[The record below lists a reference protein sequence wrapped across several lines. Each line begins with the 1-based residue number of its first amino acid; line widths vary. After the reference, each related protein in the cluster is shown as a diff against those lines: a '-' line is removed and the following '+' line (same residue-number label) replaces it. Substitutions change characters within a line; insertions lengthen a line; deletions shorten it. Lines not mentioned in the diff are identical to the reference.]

1 MAIPQTPKNPYA
13 AAAAPQPQPR
23 RRNGWLIAAWSLL
36 GLLALVAAL
45 LGAAWWWTGGD
56 SSLAA
61 TLNRVARY
69 LPAGQTLESR
79 DVTGSVRGGG
89 RIGWLRWSGPGMTV
103 EVNDAD
109 IGWRLA
115 PLLQR
120 KVQLGQVHAARVVI
134 TPQPTD
140 KPAEPTQP
148 LQRLALPVQ
157 VDLPFQLDEVVWAP
171 PAADPVTIRQLQGRY
186 GYDGTRHEL
195 VVDNVEFAQGRY
207 VARGTLGAEAPMP
220 LDLTLD
226 GSVRTAPPGGG
237 PELQANAHATVQ
249 GTLATEAA
257 RLQVAAQLRGAVA
270 EAAEGAATASAPAAP
285 ASAVAASSAPQPKA
299 SARSKSTGK
308 PAATARAASKAPP
321 PEPMEADV
329 QVQVAPWAPQP
340 LLQAQAALRA
350 LDLAAL
356 WPQAPV
362 TRLSGDVRVE
372 PSATAAA
379 AGAAPGSA
387 AAAPT
392 AAASAGQAAANSTV
406 APSAPTGWN
415 IAAQL
420 QNALPGPWDR
430 QRLPVSA
437 LQAQA
442 AFDGARWTVPQ
453 ATVTVGTG
461 SLQAEGAYTPAT
473 GALEGKAQLRNLRP
487 DAIDSRLDATPLSGT
502 ASAEGE
508 QNGVIRFTAD
518 IRGGAAGAASAG
530 APGAARSA
538 ARNKTTAT
546 AARTAPLRID
556 RLAAEGTWRTDRLD
570 LTRLQLDALQ
580 AQVSARQVQVNLA
593 ESSAKGQLQATLP
606 GASAQLNGAMAART
620 GAGTLDLRVADA
632 QRLQRWLNT
641 VPGAAGLLQ
650 GAVLEGSATLAAR
663 WNGGWQTLQRQ
674 LQVAGLLGGPAVA
687 AGAGNSTFT
696 LQAQLAVP
704 RLKADLPPRPGTNT
718 GPQTLQLTDLQSTLA
733 GSVPQLNLSLE
744 GQVRQGEQRASV
756 RLRAEGGNTGA
767 AGQWRAQI
775 ADLRVVASPAGQP
788 GPWTVQL
795 TQPLGVTARQAPTL
809 LVETS
814 AGQATVTGPVPGDV
828 RLRWEPVRYEQTAQG
843 HMRLRT
849 QGALQGLP
857 TSWADAFAQGDQPL
871 LQRLG
876 LGGNLVLNGDW
887 NIDLG
892 DTLRA
897 SASVRRASGDLRVLA
912 GDSMPTTT
920 VVRSSGQGTGSG
932 APQAAEGPGTP
943 AGIRQAEVRL
953 DAEGETVRA
962 RVMWDSERA
971 GRLQADGNTRL
982 ARGADGGWLWP
993 EDAPLAATVK
1003 AQMPDVGVWSA
1014 LAPPGWRVKGTLQA
1028 DAALSGTR
1036 SAPRWSGTLGADQL
1050 AVRSLLD
1057 GVDLQDGRLRA
1068 VLRGDRL
1075 EITEFRVNGGSGSNA
1090 RIAGFSGN
1098 RTNAPRSGGTL
1109 TGSGNVSWASVG
1121 SAGAGTGGGSGIAM
1135 DFNAQANALQVLVRA
1150 DRQVS
1155 VSGNLQARLQ
1165 GGQFTLRGRLTTDRA
1180 TIILPEA
1187 GAPTLGSDVVV
1198 RSAAKDRE
1206 AMQQAQKAAT
1216 ASAKVETARPPDIA
1230 VTLNLGNDFALQGY
1244 GITTRLTGELEIRS
1258 AGSATAPP
1266 RVTGEIRTDQG
1277 RYRAWGQ
1284 SLDVENGLVRF
1295 NGPYDNPAL
1304 DILAIRPN
1312 ISVRAGVQVTGS
1324 AKAPRVRLYSDP
1336 DLPDAEKLSWVVLG
1350 RSAAAGGAEAAL
1362 LQQAALA
1369 LLGGNGDGGSG
1380 NFARRVGLDEIG
1392 FRGPGS
1398 GEDASAAALTF
1409 GKRLSKDL
1417 YVTYERSLSGALG
1430 TLYIFY
1436 DLSQRLTLRGQTG
1449 AQSAVDLIYT
1459 LRYD

>member
-1 MAIPQTPKNPYA
+1 MATHQTPNPYA
-13 AAAAPQPQPR
+13 AAAAPKPQPR
-23 RRNGWLIAAWSLL
+23 RRSGWRIAAWSLL

-45 LGAAWWWTGGD
+45 LGAAWWWAGGD
-56 SSLAA
+56 SSLAV

-69 LPAGQTLESR
+69 LPAGQSLESR
-79 DVTGSVRGGG
+79 EVTGSVRGGG
-89 RIGWLRWSGPGMTV
+89 RIGWLRWSSPGMTV
-103 EVNDAD
+103 EVNEAA
-109 IGWRLA
+109 IGWQLA

-120 KVQLGQVHAARVVI
+120 KVQLGEVHAARVLI
-134 TPQPTD
+134 TPRPTD
-140 KPAEPTQP
+140 KPAGPTQP
-148 LQRLALPVQ
+148 LQRLPLPVQ
-157 VDLPFQLDEVVWAP
+157 VDLPFRVDELVWAP
-171 PAADPVTIRQLQGRY
+171 PAADPLTIRQLAGRY
-186 GYDGTRHEL
+186 GYDGTQHQL
-195 VVDNVEFAQGRY
+195 VVDNVELAQGRY
-207 VARGTLGAEAPMP
+207 AARATLGAEAPMP
-220 LDLTLD
+220 LDMTLD
-226 GSVRTAPPGGG
+226 GTVRTPAPGGG
-237 PELQANAHATVQ
+237 ADLEATAHATVK
-249 GTLATEAA
+249 GKLATEAA
-257 RLQVAAQLRGAVA
+257 RLQIAAQLKSTVA
-270 EAAEGAATASAPAAP
+270 EAAPPAA
-285 ASAVAASSAPQPKA
+285 AAPTTAAPKSTAPRN
-299 SARSKSTGK
+299 SARNAAK
-308 PAATARAASKAPP
+308 PAASQAKAKAPP
-321 PEPMEADV
+321 AEPMQADV
-329 QVQVAPWAPQP
+329 QAQIAPWAPQP
-340 LLQAQAALRA
+340 LVQAQADLRA

-362 TRLSGDVRVE
+362 TRLSGNVRVE
-372 PSATAAA
+372 PTPATTAVAATPPATTSNGAPAAA
-379 AGAAPGSA
+379 
-387 AAAPT
+387 
-392 AAASAGQAAANSTV
+392 
-406 APSAPTGWN
+406 GWN

-420 QNALPGPWDR
+420 QNALPGPWDK

-437 LQAQA
+437 VEARA
-442 AFDGARWTVPQ
+442 AFDGTQWTVPE
-453 ATVTVGTG
+453 ATVTVGSG
-461 SLQAEGAYTPAT
+461 SLQAEGAFTPAT
-473 GALEGKAQLRNLRP
+473 RALQGKVQLRNLRP
-487 DAIDSRLDATPLSGT
+487 EAVYSQFDATPLTGN
-502 ASAEGE
+502 ASAQGDA
-508 QNGVIRFTAD
+508 NGVVRFTAD
-518 IRGGAAGAASAG
+518 IRGA
-530 APGAARSA
+530 AARA
-538 ARNKTTAT
+538 ARPSNTAT
-546 AARTAPLRID
+546 GKAGTAPAPQLRID
-556 RLAAEGTWRTDRLD
+556 RLATEGTWRGDRID
-570 LTRLQLDALQ
+570 LARLQLDALQ
-580 AQVSARQVQVNLA
+580 AQISASQVQIGLTDK
-593 ESSAKGQLQATLP
+593 SAKGQLQATVP
-606 GASAQLNGAMAART
+606 GASAQLNGQMAPRA

-632 QRLQRWLNT
+632 QRLQRWMDTL
-641 VPGAAGLLQ
+641 PGGAGLLQ
-650 GAVLEGSATLAAR
+650 GAVLEGNATLAAR
-663 WNGGWQTLQRQ
+663 WSGGWQTLQRQ
-674 LQVAGLLGGPAVA
+674 LQTAGLLGGPAVA
-687 AGAGNSTFT
+687 AGSANQTFS
-696 LQAQLAVP
+696 LQAQLNAP
-704 RLKADLPPRPGTNT
+704 RLKADLPPRPGTNA
-718 GPQTLQLTDLQSTLA
+718 GPQSLQLTDVKAELS
-733 GSVPQLNLSLE
+733 GSVPELTVSWDGNL
-744 GQVRQGEQRASV
+744 RQGENRATV
-756 RLRAEGGNTGA
+756 RLRANGGNAGA
-767 AGQWRAQI
+767 VGQWRAQI
-775 ADLRVVASPAGQP
+775 AELRVVASTGTQP

-795 TQPLGVTARQAPTL
+795 AQPLSITARQAPTL

-814 AGQATVTGPVPGDV
+814 AGQAMVSGPVPGEA

-843 HMRLRT
+843 NMRLRT
-849 QGALQGLP
+849 QGELQGLP
-857 TSWADAFAQGDQPL
+857 TTWADAFVAGDEPL
-871 LQRLG
+871 LKRLG
-876 LGGNLVLNGDW
+876 LAGNLVLNGDW

-892 DTLRA
+892 ETLRA

-912 GDSMPTTT
+912 EGSMPTTT

-953 DAEGETVRA
+953 DAEGDTVRA
-962 RVMWDSERA
+962 RVMWESDRA
-971 GRLQADGNTRL
+971 GSLQADGNTRL

-993 EDAPLAATVK
+993 ADAPLAATVK
-1003 AQMPDVGVWSA
+1003 AQLPDVGVWSA

-1036 SAPRWSGTLGADQL
+1036 TAPRWSGTLGADQL

-1068 VLRGDRL
+1068 TLRGDRL

-1098 RTNAPRSGGTL
+1098 RTLAPRTGGTL
-1109 TGSGNVSWASVG
+1109 TGTGNVSWAGVG
-1121 SAGAGTGGGSGIAM
+1121 SSGSGSGIAM
-1135 DFNAQANALQVLVRA
+1135 DFNAEANALQVLVRA

-1165 GGQFTLRGRLTTDRA
+1165 GGQFTLRGKLTTDRA

-1206 AMQQAQKAAT
+1206 AQQQAQKAAT
-1216 ASAKVETARPPDIA
+1216 SAAKVETARAPDIA

-1244 GITTRLTGELEIRS
+1244 GITTRLTGELDVRS
-1258 AGSATAPP
+1258 GSSASAPP
-1266 RVTGEIRTDQG
+1266 RVTGEVRTEQG

-1284 SLDVENGLVRF
+1284 SLDVETGLVRF

-1392 FRGPGS
+1392 FKGPGS

>member
-1 MAIPQTPKNPYA
+1 MATPQTPRNPYA
-13 AAAAPQPQPR
+13 AAAAPPPRPR
-23 RRNGWLIAAWSLL
+23 RRNRWLIAAWSLL

-45 LGAAWWWTGGD
+45 LGAAWWWAGGD

-89 RIGWLRWSGPGMTV
+89 RIGWLRWSSPGMTV

-120 KVQLGQVHAARVVI
+120 KVQLGQVHAARVLI
-134 TPQPTD
+134 TPRPTD
-140 KPAEPTQP
+140 QPAEPVQP

-157 VDLPFQLDEVVWAP
+157 VDLPFRLDEVVWAP
-171 PAADPVTIRQLQGRY
+171 PGADPVTIHQLQGRY
-186 GYDGTRHEL
+186 GYDGARHEL

-237 PELQANAHATVQ
+237 PELQANAHATVK

-270 EAAEGAATASAPAAP
+270 DTPGAAASAPAPQATASAPP
-285 ASAVAASSAPQPKA
+285 DRTVARDQG
-299 SARSKSTGK
+299 ARK
-308 PAATARAASKAPP
+308 PAAASQAAQKAPP
-321 PEPMEADV
+321 AEPMEADV
-329 QVQVAPWAPQP
+329 QAQIAPWAPQP
-340 LLQAQAALRA
+340 LVQAQAALRA

-372 PSATAAA
+372 PSATTAA
-379 AGAAPGSA
+379 AGPAAGSTGAAPAPAASA
-387 AAAPT
+387 AQTPANTPAAAPAT
-392 AAASAGQAAANSTV
+392 
-406 APSAPTGWN
+406 TGWS

-437 LQAQA
+437 LDARA
-442 AFDGARWTVPQ
+442 AFDGTRWTVPQ
-453 ATVTVGTG
+453 ATVAVGTG
-461 SLQAEGAYTPAT
+461 SLQAEGAFTPAT
-473 GALEGKAQLRNLRP
+473 GALEGQARLRNLRP
-487 DAIDSRLDATPLSGT
+487 DALHSRLDATPLSGT

-518 IRGGAAGAASAG
+518 IRGAAAGTAAT
-530 APGAARSA
+530 
-538 ARNKTTAT
+538 ARNAT
-546 AARTAPLRID
+546 RTAPLRID
-556 RLAAEGTWRTDRLD
+556 RLAAEGTWRADRLD
-570 LTRLQLDALQ
+570 LARLQLDALQ
-580 AQVSARQVQVNLA
+580 AQVSARQVRVNLA
-593 ESSAKGQLQATLP
+593 EPSAQGQLQATLP
-606 GASAQLNGAMAART
+606 GASAQLNGAMAPRT

-632 QRLQRWLNT
+632 QRLQRWLST

-674 LQVAGLLGGPAVA
+674 LQVAGLIGGPAVA
-687 AGAGNSTFT
+687 AGSQTFHV
-696 LQAQLAVP
+696 QAQLAVP

-718 GPQTLQLTDLQSTLA
+718 GPQTLQLTDLQATLA
-733 GSVPQLNLSLE
+733 GSVPQLNLSLD
-744 GQVRQGEQRASV
+744 GQLRRGEQRASV
-756 RLRAEGGNTGA
+756 RVRADGGNAGA
-767 AGQWRAQI
+767 PGQWRAQI
-775 ADLRVVASPAGQP
+775 AELRVVASPAGQP
-788 GPWTVQL
+788 GLWTVQL
-795 TQPLGVTARQAPTL
+795 AQPLGVTARQAPTL

-814 AGQATVTGPVPGDV
+814 ASQATVTGPVPGDV

-843 HMRLRT
+843 AMRLRT

-857 TSWADAFAQGDQPL
+857 TSWADAFAQGGQPL

-876 LGGNLVLNGDW
+876 LAGNLVLNGDW
-887 NIDLG
+887 NIDMG
-892 DTLRA
+892 ETLRA

-912 GDSMPTTT
+912 GDGMPTTT

-932 APQAAEGPGTP
+932 APQAAEGPGTA

-962 RVMWDSERA
+962 RVAWDSERA

-982 ARGADGGWLWP
+982 ARGADGGWLWA

-1028 DAALSGTR
+1028 DVALSGTR
-1036 SAPRWSGTLGADQL
+1036 AAPRWSGTLGADQL

-1068 VLRGDRL
+1068 TLRGDRL

-1109 TGSGNVSWASVG
+1109 TGTGSVSWAGVG
-1121 SAGAGTGGGSGIAM
+1121 AAGGASGGGSGIAM
-1135 DFNAQANALQVLVRA
+1135 DFNAQADALQVLVRA

-1155 VSGNLQARLQ
+1155 VSGTLQARLQ
-1165 GGQFTLRGRLTTDRA
+1165 GGQFILRGKLTTDRA

-1216 ASAKVETARPPDIA
+1216 ASAKVEAARPPDIA

-1312 ISVRAGVQVTGS
+1312 IGVRAGVQVTGS
-1324 AKAPRVRLYSDP
+1324 AKAPRVQLYSDP

-1369 LLGGNGDGGSG
+1369 LLSGNGDGGSG